1 MRTLTVA
8 TAIAVALFLT
18 LGVQAQTPPSVTAT
32 CKDGTSFSGTTRRGA
47 CHGHGGV
54 QAWGNDT
61 AAGTKSAT
69 ATPATPAPSKTRTAT
84 ATPAPAKPHAGT
96 GQVWVNTN
104 SKVYHCP
111 GTTWYRKT
119 KAGTYLS
126 EVDAQAKGYRPD
138 HGKACS

>member
-8 TAIAVALFLT
+8 AAVAAALLMT
-18 LGVQAQTPPSVTAT
+18 IGVQAQTPPSVTAT
-32 CKDGTSFSGTTRRGA
+32 CKDGTSFTGTTRHGA

-54 QAWGNDT
+54 QAWGND
-61 AAGTKSAT
+61 AAATKPAT
-69 ATPATPAPSKTRTAT
+69 ATPAAPSPSKTQTAT
-84 ATPAPAKPHAGT
+84 VTQAPAKPRAGA

-111 GTTWYRKT
+111 GTTWYGKT